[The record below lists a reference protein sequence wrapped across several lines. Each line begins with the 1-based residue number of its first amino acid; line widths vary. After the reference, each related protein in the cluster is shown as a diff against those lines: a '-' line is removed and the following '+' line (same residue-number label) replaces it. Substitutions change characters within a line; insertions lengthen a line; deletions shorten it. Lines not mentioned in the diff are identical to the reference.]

1 MASSILKFFVQLFGI
16 HKKYV
21 EVGKRQTE
29 RSSLG
34 LQAVCNIAATV
45 CKRLR
50 VESVIPTKR
59 LHRAIG
65 GRRRNTSRE
74 SKGDGW
80 SGFIDDA
87 TVMRTPY
94 TADGPH
100 LQHYDTPL
108 CIGIVYHIMV
118 AKARGGKRSERV
130 VAEAE
135 LQGPRV

>member
-1 MASSILKFFVQLFGI
+1 MASSIPKCFVQLFGI

-21 EVGKRQTE
+21 EVGNRQTE

-50 VESVIPTKR
+50 VESVIPTEKLR
-59 LHRAIG
+59 PAIG

-74 SKGDGW
+74 SKGDGL
-80 SGFIDDA
+80 SVDDA

-100 LQHYDTPL
+100 LQHYGAPL

-118 AKARGGKRSERV
+118 AKARGGKRSERGA
-130 VAEAE
+130 AEAE
-135 LQGPRV
+135 LQGPRVP